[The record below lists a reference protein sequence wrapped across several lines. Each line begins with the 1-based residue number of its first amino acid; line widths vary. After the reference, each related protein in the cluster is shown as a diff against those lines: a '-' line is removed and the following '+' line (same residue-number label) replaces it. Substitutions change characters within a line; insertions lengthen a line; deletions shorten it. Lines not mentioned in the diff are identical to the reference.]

1 MSLHNEMDSVEL
13 RKIMIETT
21 KAMFELPVIL
31 AKVEMMEPLTE
42 EEKSIFFKY
51 IKNLAVELKDI
62 SKGPEIKGTIKTF
75 KFASL
80 VGRFGGKKTATF
92 VRKSRV
98 LGNLSKDMVMTST
111 EILKGVKIT
120 SNNITSG
127 NHLTLLQQRNA
138 TFDYLYKVKNV
149 LGEVDASL
157 KASNQNVISLIDENR
172 PDYIPLFSDATEKSL
187 EQAKRKVKAFRD
199 QYQINKGRK

>member
-1 MSLHNEMDSVEL
+1 MSLQKEIDSEEL

-21 KAMFELPVIL
+21 ESLFELPVIV
-31 AKVEMMEPLTE
+31 AKVESMEPLTE
-42 EEKSIFFKY
+42 KEKSIFFKY
-51 IKNLAVELKDI
+51 IKKLAVEMKDI
-62 SKGPEIKGTIKTF
+62 SKGPEIKEGLKTF

-80 VGRFGGKKTATF
+80 VGRFGGKRTATF
-92 VRKSRV
+92 VRKSRM

-111 EILKGVKIT
+111 EILKGIKIT
-120 SNNITSG
+120 SNNITLG
-127 NHLTLLQQRNA
+127 NYLTLLQQRNA

-157 KASNQNVISLIDENR
+157 KVVDQNVISLIDENR
-172 PDYIPLFSDATEKSL
+172 LDYIPLFSDATEESL
-187 EQAKRKVKAFRD
+187 EQAKRRVKTLKC

>member
-1 MSLHNEMDSVEL
+1 MSLQKEIDSEEL

-21 KAMFELPVIL
+21 KSMFELPVIV
-31 AKVEMMEPLTE
+31 AKVESMEPLTE
-42 EEKSIFFKY
+42 KEKSIFFGY
-51 IKNLAVELKDI
+51 IKKLAVQMKDI
-62 SKGPEIKGTIKTF
+62 SKGSEIKEIIKTF

-111 EILKGVKIT
+111 EILKGIKIT
-120 SNNITSG
+120 SDNVTSG
-127 NHLTLLQQRNA
+127 NYLTLLQQRSA
-138 TFDYLYKVKNV
+138 AFDYLYKVKNV

-157 KASNQNVISLIDENR
+157 KVVDQNVVSLVDENR
-172 PDYIPLFSDATEKSL
+172 PDYIPLFSDATEESL
-187 EQAKRKVKAFRD
+187 EQAKRKVKTYRN
-199 QYQINKGRK
+199 QYQISKGRK

>member
-1 MSLHNEMDSVEL
+1 MSLQNEIDSEEL

-21 KAMFELPVIL
+21 ESLFELPVIV
-31 AKVEMMEPLTE
+31 AKVESMELLTE
-42 EEKSIFFKY
+42 KEKSIFFKY
-51 IKNLAVELKDI
+51 IKKLAVEMKDI
-62 SKGPEIKGTIKTF
+62 SKGPEIKEGLKTF

-80 VGRFGGKKTATF
+80 VGRFGGKRTATF
-92 VRKSRV
+92 VRKSRM

-111 EILKGVKIT
+111 EILKGIKIT
-120 SNNITSG
+120 SNNITLG
-127 NHLTLLQQRNA
+127 NYLTLLQQRNA

-157 KASNQNVISLIDENR
+157 KVVDQNVISLIDENR
-172 PDYIPLFSDATEKSL
+172 LDYIPLFSDATEESL
-187 EQAKRKVKAFRD
+187 EQAKRRVKTLKC

>member
-1 MSLHNEMDSVEL
+1 MSLQKEIDSEEL

-21 KAMFELPVIL
+21 ESLFELPVIV
-31 AKVEMMEPLTE
+31 AKVESMEPLTE
-42 EEKSIFFKY
+42 KEKSIFFKY
-51 IKNLAVELKDI
+51 IKKLAVEMKGI
-62 SKGPEIKGTIKTF
+62 SKGPEIKEGLKTF

-80 VGRFGGKKTATF
+80 VGRFGGKRTATF
-92 VRKSRV
+92 VRKSRM

-111 EILKGVKIT
+111 EILKGIKIT
-120 SNNITSG
+120 SNNITLG
-127 NHLTLLQQRNA
+127 NYLTLLQQRNA

-157 KASNQNVISLIDENR
+157 KVVDQNVISLIDENR
-172 PDYIPLFSDATEKSL
+172 LDYIPLFSDATEESL
-187 EQAKRKVKAFRD
+187 EQAKRRVKTLKC

>member
-1 MSLHNEMDSVEL
+1 MSLQKEIDSEEL

-21 KAMFELPVIL
+21 ESLFELPVIV
-31 AKVEMMEPLTE
+31 AKVESMEPLTE
-42 EEKSIFFKY
+42 KEKSIFFKY
-51 IKNLAVELKDI
+51 IKKLAVEMKDI
-62 SKGPEIKGTIKTF
+62 SKGPEIKEGLKTF

-80 VGRFGGKKTATF
+80 VGSFGGKRTATF
-92 VRKSRV
+92 VRKSRM

-111 EILKGVKIT
+111 EILKGIKIT
-120 SNNITSG
+120 SNNITLG
-127 NHLTLLQQRNA
+127 NYLTLLQQRNA

-157 KASNQNVISLIDENR
+157 KVVDQNVISLVDENR
-172 PDYIPLFSDATEKSL
+172 PDYIPLFSDATEESL
-187 EQAKRKVKAFRD
+187 EQAKRRVKTLKC